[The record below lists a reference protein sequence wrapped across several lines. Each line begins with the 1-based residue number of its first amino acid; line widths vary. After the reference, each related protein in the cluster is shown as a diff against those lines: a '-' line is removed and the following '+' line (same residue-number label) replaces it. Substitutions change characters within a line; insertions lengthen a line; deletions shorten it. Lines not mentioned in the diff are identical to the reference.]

1 MPKEYIIQGGSLRTS
16 PSPRLRLIIIGLAL
30 LLLLLPV
37 GGLQAAS
44 LSREQILA
52 GLAARYRGISG
63 LQATY
68 SRVASTP
75 GNEKVFKSGTSQVAT
90 GVLYWS
96 RPDKLMLDQA
106 TPQPETLVTD
116 GRTVWW
122 HLPAEKLA
130 YRYRNIDVAGQL
142 KPLMSFLGGLD
153 SLNAD
158 FKVAPAPVD
167 KARPGQHGLVLTPK
181 RGAEGGVDR
190 LTVWCDGNFILTG
203 FRLNAITGETT
214 DFYLTGFSENPRL
227 ENSRFSFKPPR
238 GTEVIEEDGN

>member
-1 MPKEYIIQGGSLRTS
+1 MSKEYIIKGSGGLKLL
-16 PSPRLRLIIIGLAL
+16 PSSRLKMIIIGLV
-30 LLLLLPV
+30 LLLLPV

-44 LSREQILA
+44 LSQEQILA
-52 GLAARYRGISG
+52 GLSARYRGISG

-75 GNEKVFKSGTSQVAT
+75 GNETIFKSGTSQVAT

-106 TPQPETLVTD
+106 SPQPETLVTD

-158 FKVAPAPVD
+158 FKVSLAPVD
-167 KARPGQHGLVLTPK
+167 KARPGQHGLVLVPK
-181 RGAEGGVDR
+181 KGAEGGVDR
-190 LTVWCDGNFILTG
+190 LTVWCDGDFILTG

>member
-1 MPKEYIIQGGSLRTS
+1 MIRYI
-16 PSPRLRLIIIGLAL
+16 SPRSGGLRARSALYFKLIIGLAL
-30 LLLLLPV
+30 LLIPV
-37 GGLQAAS
+37 GGLEAAS
-44 LSREQILA
+44 LSQDQILA
-52 GLAARYRGISG
+52 GLATRYRGVNG

-75 GNEKVFKSGTSQVAT
+75 GNEKIFQSGSSQVAT

-96 RPDKLMLDQA
+96 RPDKLLLDQA
-106 TPQPETLVTD
+106 SPQPETLVTD

-122 HLPAEKLA
+122 YLPAEKIA
-130 YRYRNIDVAGQL
+130 YRYRNVNVAGQL

-158 FKVAPAPVD
+158 FKVSLAPAD
-167 KARPGQHGLVLTPK
+167 SGRPGQHGLVLVPK

-190 LTVWCDGNFILTG
+190 LTIWCDGDFTLTG

-214 DFYLTGFSENPRL
+214 DFYLTGFRENPKL
-227 ENSRFSFKPPR
+227 DNSRFSFKPPR